1 MESWDGWPFARLYM
15 LLVALAFAV
24 VGLQVLL
31 FHWRA
36 GFRRWTMY
44 GPVLLAPVLVV
55 AGVLGALQ
63 RDGWVGWVALT
74 VFALGIVDGLVG
86 VFEHFRGI
94 ARRIGGFSLRN
105 LMSGPPPLLPVAFMA
120 LALTGALALVWEAL

>member
-1 MESWDGWPFARLYM
+1 MDAWDGWPFARLYM

-24 VGLQVLL
+24 IGLQVLL

-36 GFRRWTMY
+36 AFRRLTMY

-55 AGVLGALQ
+55 AGVVGALQ
-63 RDGWVGWVALT
+63 RDGVLGWSVLA
-74 VFALGIVDGLVG
+74 VFAFGVVDGLVG
-86 VFEHFRGI
+86 VVEHLRGI

>member
-1 MESWDGWPFARLYM
+1 MDAWDGWPFARLYM

-36 GFRRWTMY
+36 GFRRLTMY
-44 GPVLLAPVLVV
+44 GPVLLAPVLVL
-55 AGVLGALQ
+55 AGVVGALQ
-63 RDGWVGWVALT
+63 RDGFVGWAVLA
-74 VFALGIVDGLVG
+74 VFALGILDGIIG
-86 VFEHFRGI
+86 IAEHLRGI

>member
-1 MESWDGWPFARLYM
+1 MDAWDGWPFARLYM
-15 LLVALAFAV
+15 LLLALAFLV

-36 GFRRWTMY
+36 GFRRLTMY
-44 GPVLLAPVLVV
+44 GPVLLAPVLVL
-55 AGVLGALQ
+55 AGVTGALQ
-63 RDGWVGWVALT
+63 RDGLVGWVVLA
-74 VFALGIVDGLVG
+74 VFVLGILDGMIG
-86 VFEHFRGI
+86 IAEHLRGI
-94 ARRIGGFSLRN
+94 ARRVGGFALRN

>member
-1 MESWDGWPFARLYM
+1 MEAWDGWPFARLYM
-15 LLVALAFAV
+15 LLVALAFLV

-36 GFRRWTMY
+36 GFRRLTMY
-44 GPVLLAPVLVV
+44 GPVLLAPVLVL
-55 AGVLGALQ
+55 AGAVGALQ
-63 RDGWVGWVALT
+63 RDGFVGWVVLA
-74 VFALGIVDGLVG
+74 VFVLGILDGVIG
-86 VFEHFRGI
+86 IAEHLRGI

>member
-1 MESWDGWPFARLYM
+1 MDAWDGWPFARLYM

-36 GFRRWTMY
+36 GFRRLTMY
-44 GPVLLAPVLVV
+44 GPVLLAPVLVL
-55 AGVLGALQ
+55 AGVVGALQ
-63 RDGWVGWVALT
+63 RDGVLGWIVLG
-74 VFALGIVDGLVG
+74 VFAFGIIDGLVG
-86 VFEHFRGI
+86 VFEHLRGI
-94 ARRIGGFSLRN
+94 ARRIGGFTLRN

-120 LALTGALALVWEAL
+120 LALTGALALIWEAL

>member
-1 MESWDGWPFARLYM
+1 MDAWDGWPFARLYM
-15 LLVALAFAV
+15 LLVALAFLV

-36 GFRRWTMY
+36 GFRRLTMY
-44 GPVLLAPVLVV
+44 GPVLLAPVLVL
-55 AGVLGALQ
+55 AGVVGALQ
-63 RDGWVGWVALT
+63 RDGLVGWVVLA
-74 VFALGIVDGLVG
+74 VFVLGILDGMIG
-86 VFEHFRGI
+86 IAEHLRGI
-94 ARRIGGFSLRN
+94 ARRVSGFSLRN

>member
-24 VGLQVLL
+24 IGLQVLL

-44 GPVLLAPVLVV
+44 GPVLFAPVLVV
-55 AGVLGALQ
+55 AAVLGAVQ
-63 RDGWVGWVALT
+63 RDGFLGWFVLG
-74 VFALGIVDGLVG
+74 VFVLGMVDGLVG
-86 VFEHFRGI
+86 VVEHLRGI
-94 ARRIGGFSLRN
+94 ARRVGGFSLRN
-105 LMSGPPPLLPVAFMA
+105 LMSGPPPLLPVAFTA
-120 LALTGALALVWEAL
+120 LALTGVLALVWEAL

>member
-1 MESWDGWPFARLYM
+1 MDAWDGWPFARLYM

-36 GFRRWTMY
+36 GFRRLTMY
-44 GPVLLAPVLVV
+44 GPVLLAPVIVI
-55 AGVLGALQ
+55 AGVVGALQ
-63 RDGWVGWVALT
+63 RDGLVGWVVLT
-74 VFALGIVDGLVG
+74 VFGVGILDGIIG
-86 VFEHFRGI
+86 IAEHLRGI

-120 LALTGALALVWEAL
+120 LALTGALALAWKAL

>member
-1 MESWDGWPFARLYM
+1 MDAWDGWPFARLYM
-15 LLVALAFAV
+15 LLVSAAFAV
-24 VGLQVLL
+24 IGLQVLL

-36 GFRRWTMY
+36 AFRRLTMY

-55 AGVLGALQ
+55 AGIAGAIQ
-63 RDGWVGWVALT
+63 RDG
-74 VFALGIVDGLVG
+74 ALGWIALAVFTLGVVDGLIG
-86 VFEHFRGI
+86 VFEHLRGI

-105 LMSGPPPLLPVAFMA
+105 LMSGPPPLLPVAFTA

>member
-1 MESWDGWPFARLYM
+1 MEAWDAWPFARLYM
-15 LLVALAFAV
+15 LLVALAFV
-24 VGLQVLL
+24 VIGLQVLL

-44 GPVLLAPVLVV
+44 GPVLLAPVIVV
-55 AGVLGALQ
+55 AGVVGALQ
-63 RDGWVGWVALT
+63 RDGPLGWIALS
-74 VFALGIVDGLVG
+74 VFALGILDGLVG
-86 VFEHFRGI
+86 IAEHLRGI

-105 LMSGPPPLLPVAFMA
+105 LMSGPPPLLPVAFTA

>member
-1 MESWDGWPFARLYM
+1 MDAWDGWPFARLYM

-36 GFRRWTMY
+36 AFRRLTMY
-44 GPVLLAPVLVV
+44 GPVLLAPVIVV
-55 AGVLGALQ
+55 AGVVGALK
-63 RDGWVGWVALT
+63 RDGPLGWIVLA

-86 VFEHFRGI
+86 IVEHLRGI
-94 ARRIGGFSLRN
+94 SRRIGGFSLRN